1 MERTGKEVYG
11 FGEGMNRLQKR
22 ECSIW
27 LLLSIMIF
35 SQNVYVFNGYATGMW
50 AAMRDIIQITILL
63 YLVIVSFKRNVF
75 ERGLLCAYFGLML
88 TFAVSMLFNLDFFSN
103 EYWILEC
110 TISFLVINLYD
121 YRKLLV
127 KFERIMFFICSFYT
141 FCYFIARLFLDVLQN
156 PIYLFLERCH
166 IFYPHSQNLNFYIS
180 GAAVMRSC
188 AFYREP
194 GIYQMFII
202 LALEVELLS
211 KRPKRIWHILIYCIS
226 LLATYS
232 TTGYICLFIV
242 LLGWGFI
249 SFCSTRCIRKS
260 ILVGIMCGMIGVLR
274 IMPQLA
280 QIVVSK
286 FLATGESGHSWLS
299 RKASVLTNLFFWG
312 ENSVTGV
319 GIHRIMSDFTDVT
332 KDIFHIKAGSYLIN
346 DNTNTVLLFFAAFG
360 TLAGV
365 LFLIGQWRGICKMT
379 RNAGMLLTIFFVLIF
394 LYAGEAVN
402 STCLPYMIYFIGFS
416 GVREFNTVWKGVG
429 IETEYRSSKT

>member
-141 FCYFIARLFLDVLQN
+141 FCYFIARLFLD
-156 PIYLFLERCH
+156 
-166 IFYPHSQNLNFYIS
+166 
-180 GAAVMRSC
+180 A
-188 AFYREP
+188 
-194 GIYQMFII
+194 
-202 LALEVELLS
+202 
-211 KRPKRIWHILIYCIS
+211 
-226 LLATYS
+226 
-232 TTGYICLFIV
+232 
-242 LLGWGFI
+242 
-249 SFCSTRCIRKS
+249 
-260 ILVGIMCGMIGVLR
+260 
-274 IMPQLA
+274 
-280 QIVVSK
+280 
-286 FLATGESGHSWLS
+286 
-299 RKASVLTNLFFWG
+299 
-312 ENSVTGV
+312 
-319 GIHRIMSDFTDVT
+319 
-332 KDIFHIKAGSYLIN
+332 
-346 DNTNTVLLFFAAFG
+346 
-360 TLAGV
+360 
-365 LFLIGQWRGICKMT
+365 
-379 RNAGMLLTIFFVLIF
+379 
-394 LYAGEAVN
+394 
-402 STCLPYMIYFIGFS
+402 
-416 GVREFNTVWKGVG
+416 
-429 IETEYRSSKT
+429 